1 MSVLRVLGTAPPASS
16 IIPAAPER
24 PLLQSLWRE
33 GGESGGQRRSQI
45 HERFGQIVGYR
56 LGLDVHDLTDLA
68 VGEAVQVDER
78 EGFPSSR
85 REDQHRMLDRL
96 PDLHLLDLL
105 ERRRRTWPILV
116 PCSHRPGDTDLPL
129 PLLAHHLVPSRLEE
143 PDFDRAVRRPALPP
157 LPEAN
162 ERFLGDVVRPIL
174 VAPQRP
180 AVPEGPGPEQLDE
193 EIEGGNVIRADP
205 LHDLVLV
212 VARTA
217 LFIAHWGVGRQ
228 PGALGSSVLHIR
240 REGAAWQLRRDLDF
254 RDYWL

>member
-1 MSVLRVLGTAPPASS
+1 
-16 IIPAAPER
+16 
-24 PLLQSLWRE
+24 
-33 GGESGGQRRSQI
+33 
-45 HERFGQIVGYR
+45 
-56 LGLDVHDLTDLA
+56 
-68 VGEAVQVDER
+68 
-78 EGFPSSR
+78 
-85 REDQHRMLDRL
+85 
-96 PDLHLLDLL
+96 
-105 ERRRRTWPILV
+105 
-116 PCSHRPGDTDLPL
+116 
-129 PLLAHHLVPSRLEE
+129 AHHLVPSRLEE

-254 RDYWL
+254 RDYWLEHPHRLDPVGRESNPSRMSAGRGRTSALDRERASWEERRKPRNRADFRAPSCSMPAA